1 MAGRRKN
8 GEGSW
13 GTKKIHGDDYVYYR
27 DIDGK
32 YYYGKNSKIVK
43 EKIKQEKSKAKI
55 SAPDLEKQTFGE
67 YMITWLHSIRKGIE
81 VTIYQPYLDAVNSR
95 LPNYRGYDLAN
106 VRLKDFNDKMFQA
119 YLNSLADNYSLNSIK
134 KVWGLIKTCVRYAEA
149 RGDMKPLY
157 LGVTVTTPSEANVA
171 VKKKDIKVPSSDE
184 IRLIYDEAVSACSNG
199 VYKYGNAAFVVILI
213 MYTGMRVSEA
223 IGLQWKDVD
232 MERREIAVN
241 QSLAMVKDVEKG
253 DISYNYKIKAAKTK
267 DSRRKIL
274 LPDKAFE
281 AILHFRKYYQGEEG
295 FVCVNDK
302 NQNHYTRKLV
312 ERTLE
317 RIVKNSKSRDKSYSP
332 HSLRHGYGSV
342 LLSMGTDIKIVSEL
356 LGHSDESFTYNV
368 YIDIFDRDKQDA
380 VMKLNQI

>member
-106 VRLKDFNDKMFQA
+106 VRLKDLNDKMFQA
-119 YLNSLADNYSLNSIK
+119 YLNSLAENYSLNSIK

-149 RGDMKPLY
+149 RGDIKPLY

-281 AILHFRKYYQGEEG
+281 ALLHFRKYYQGEEG

-317 RIVKNSKSRDKSYSP
+317 RIVKNSKSRDKC
-332 HSLRHGYGSV
+332 G
-342 LLSMGTDIKIVSEL
+342 
-356 LGHSDESFTYNV
+356 F
-368 YIDIFDRDKQDA
+368 
-380 VMKLNQI
+380 

>member
-106 VRLKDFNDKMFQA
+106 VRLKDLNDKMFQA
-119 YLNSLADNYSLNSIK
+119 YLNSLAENYSLNSIK

-281 AILHFRKYYQGEEG
+281 AILHFWKYYQGEYG

-356 LGHSDESFTYNV
+356 LGHSDVSFTYNV

>member
-1 MAGRRKN
+1 M
-8 GEGSW
+8 
-13 GTKKIHGDDYVYYR
+13 
-27 DIDGK
+27 
-32 YYYGKNSKIVK
+32 K

-55 SAPDLEKQTFGE
+55 SASDLEKQTFGE

-81 VTIYQPYLDAVNSR
+81 VTTYQSYLDAVNSR
-95 LPNYRGYDLAN
+95 LLNYRAYDLAN
-106 VRLKDFNDKMFQA
+106 VRLKDLNDKMFQA
-119 YLNSLADNYSLNSIK
+119 YLNSLAENYSLNSIK

-184 IRLIYDEAVSACSNG
+184 IRLIYDEAVSTCSNG
-199 VYKYGNAAFVVILI
+199 VYKYGN
-213 MYTGMRVSEA
+213 
-223 IGLQWKDVD
+223 
-232 MERREIAVN
+232 
-241 QSLAMVKDVEKG
+241 
-253 DISYNYKIKAAKTK
+253 TK

-302 NQNHYTRKLV
+302 NQNHYTRRLV

-317 RIVKNSKSRDKSYSP
+317 RIVKNSKCK
-332 HSLRHGYGSV
+332 
-342 LLSMGTDIKIVSEL
+342 
-356 LGHSDESFTYNV
+356 
-368 YIDIFDRDKQDA
+368 DKQDA

>member
-1 MAGRRKN
+1 
-8 GEGSW
+8 
-13 GTKKIHGDDYVYYR
+13 
-27 DIDGK
+27 
-32 YYYGKNSKIVK
+32 
-43 EKIKQEKSKAKI
+43 
-55 SAPDLEKQTFGE
+55 
-67 YMITWLHSIRKGIE
+67 
-81 VTIYQPYLDAVNSR
+81 
-95 LPNYRGYDLAN
+95 
-106 VRLKDFNDKMFQA
+106 
-119 YLNSLADNYSLNSIK
+119 
-134 KVWGLIKTCVRYAEA
+134 
-149 RGDMKPLY
+149 
-157 LGVTVTTPSEANVA
+157 
-171 VKKKDIKVPSSDE
+171 
-184 IRLIYDEAVSACSNG
+184 
-199 VYKYGNAAFVVILI
+199 

-223 IGLQWKDVD
+223 IGLQWKDVE

-253 DISYNYKIKAAKTK
+253 DISYNYKIKAEKTK

-274 LPDKAFE
+274 LLDKAFE

-302 NQNHYTRKLV
+302 NQNHYTRRLV

-317 RIVKNSKSRDKSYSP
+317 RIVKNSKCRDKSYSP

-356 LGHSDESFTYNV
+356 LGHSDVSFTYNV